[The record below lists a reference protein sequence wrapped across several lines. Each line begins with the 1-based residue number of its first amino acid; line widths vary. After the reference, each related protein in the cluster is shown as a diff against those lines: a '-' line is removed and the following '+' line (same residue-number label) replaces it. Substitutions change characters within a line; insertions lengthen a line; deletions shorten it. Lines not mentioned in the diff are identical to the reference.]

1 MVQCR
6 RPDGSVCRATAF
18 APWAKG
24 FFWGL
29 PKKENLTKKRET
41 ERERRKR
48 KRGEVSQ
55 KTHDLL
61 TGGHCFFLRQE
72 TCLWAGQFT
81 FKTALCFPQI
91 FVAERLL
98 LHTTARAD
106 RQCVRDAI
114 EYYFPPAATL
124 PYPQDAASL
133 FSLFLGKGC
142 CSIGPLEAK

>member
-1 MVQCR
+1 MIQYLTVSMGTQNKVPAIQKIQTRAGINFFLIFAVLVMVQCR

-29 PKKENLTKKRET
+29 PKKETLTKKSET

-48 KRGEVSQ
+48 KRGEFSQ

-61 TGGHCFFLRQE
+61 TGGHSFFLRQE
-72 TCLWAGQFT
+72 KRLWAGQFT

-106 RQCVRDAI
+106 RQ
-114 EYYFPPAATL
+114 
-124 PYPQDAASL
+124 
-133 FSLFLGKGC
+133 
-142 CSIGPLEAK
+142 